1 MSTLTPTRPA
11 PIVPAPRPAPRPN
24 PYPRPDRPTPV
35 LAKPCPGCNRVWC
48 TCPRKDWGITTAA
61 AKSALSPTVQ
71 PGKGTRPP
79 AGGGVHPPQ
88 PGWGGKKR

>member
-1 MSTLTPTRPA
+1 MSTLMPTTPRPA
-11 PIVPAPRPAPRPN
+11 PVPGPRPAPRPN
-24 PYPRPDRPTPV
+24 PYPRPDRPIPG

-48 TCPRKDWGITTAA
+48 TCPRKGWGLTLAG
-61 AKSALSPTVQ
+61 AKPSSTVQ

-88 PGWGGKKR
+88 PGWGGTKR